1 MPARPGPATSIS
13 DPDLVGLIRQVLD
26 ASLFAGEGYSK
37 VRAPLRREH
46 GVHVSGKRTLRL
58 VRQEGLLVSPK
69 FPLAAATKTASTC
82 SFALFRAGILTT

>member
-37 VRAPLRREH
+37 VRARLRREH
-46 GVHVSGKRTLRL
+46 GVHGSGKRTLRL
-58 VRQEGLLVSPK
+58 VRQEGLVSGQ
-69 FPLAAATKTASTC
+69 A
-82 SFALFRAGILTT
+82 RGGEQQAGRDARRNVA